1 MLRAESNP
9 IYRFIHSAQEQL
21 EEETKKEF
29 TKNGFYLFREN
40 TPKSLTFFGGCTV
53 NYFDNYVVVI
63 NDEYHVVYFESIC
76 STDRVNDFIS
86 RPLLYNETIS
96 APNIKK
102 IKFLVLIEFYY
113 QLIKLGQSC

>member
-1 MLRAESNP
+1 MINKIKNLYKNNSDL
-9 IYRFIHSAQEQL
+9 IV
-21 EEETKKEF
+21 KK
-29 TKNGFYLFREN
+29 
-40 TPKSLTFFGGCTV
+40 
-53 NYFDNYVVVI
+53 I

-102 IKFLVLIEFYY
+102 IKC
-113 QLIKLGQSC
+113 KR